1 MATIH
6 SLREKL
12 SGKISQIESIDLLEY
27 MLQLAEDKQGEIPFQ
42 LTAEQENAVS
52 KGLDQYENGQ
62 FISDEE
68 ADKEVAQWLK
78 K

>member
-1 MATIH
+1 MATIQT
-6 SLREKL
+6 LRKKL
-12 SGKISQIESIDLLEY
+12 TGKINQIERVDLLEY
-27 MLQLAEDKQGEIPFQ
+27 MLQLAEDEQGEVPFK